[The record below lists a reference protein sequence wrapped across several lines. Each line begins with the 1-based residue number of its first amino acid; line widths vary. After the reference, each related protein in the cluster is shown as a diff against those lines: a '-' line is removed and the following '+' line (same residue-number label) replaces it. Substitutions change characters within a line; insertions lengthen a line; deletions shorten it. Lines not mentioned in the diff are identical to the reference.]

1 MTRRHMI
8 GHLRALWRTERAVAE
23 LRLKRLLTNLGP
35 EALAIFV
42 AACALLLFELAAYF
56 ALIQRWDAIWSAVA
70 LGSFDLLLA
79 GVVGLFALRRPIP
92 SELALAQQAHQQAIS
107 AFEDDLHGGGPV

>member
-23 LRLKRLLTNLGP
+23 LRLKRLLTNIGLQV
-35 EALAIFV
+35 LAMFI

-56 ALIQRWDAIWSAVA
+56 ALVRRWDAIWSAIA
-70 LGSFDLLLA
+70 LGLFDLVLA
-79 GVVGLFALRRPIP
+79 GLVGLFALRRLA
-92 SELALAQQAHQQAIS
+92 SHELKLVHEEHQQAIS
-107 AFEDDLHGGGPV
+107 AFEEDL